1 MNEAHLQMA
10 RRQLVR
16 FGCAALVLAMTVVI
30 LTWLISGDLEGETVL
45 VGAIFALLLGGLA
58 VLAGPRP
65 RLALGLLA
73 ALLGLLVTA
82 DVFAYG
88 LGEIGSVAYLLPV
101 LLMACG
107 LGFWPGLAAAALAS
121 ALVWL
126 AALGAAQG
134 WLQPFTPYQLS
145 HLTFNAPVLM
155 VVFFLC
161 AFLVGFWQRAL
172 NRAVSVPSASTS
184 DVERA

>member
-1 MNEAHLQMA
+1 MNEERLQIA

-16 FGCAALVLAMTVVI
+16 FGCAGLGLAMLVVI
-30 LTWLISGDLEGETVL
+30 LAWLISGDLEGETVL
-45 VGAIFALLLGGLA
+45 VGAVFALLLGGLSA
-58 VLAGPRP
+58 LAGPRP

-73 ALLGLLVTA
+73 ALLGLMVTA

-88 LGEIGSVAYLLPV
+88 LGEIGSIAYLLPV
-101 LLMACG
+101 LLIACG
-107 LGFWPGLAAAALAS
+107 LGLWPGLAAAALVS

-126 AALGAAQG
+126 AAWGAAQG

-155 VVFFLC
+155 VIFFLS
-161 AFLVGFWQRAL
+161 ASLVGFWQRAL
-172 NRAVSVPSASTS
+172 KAI
-184 DVERA
+184 